1 MVCSASA
8 GSTAAMHDRRTDL
21 HDDLDA
27 RLQRARDG
35 LDQALDRRHD
45 APNEY
50 LQASALYVLAL
61 AEHTRVR
68 NEQRHRQ
75 GDVVDEADAILR
87 VLEECP
93 TELAELRASLLQEH
107 VLRRRRA
114 PA

>member
-1 MVCSASA
+1 MACSASA
-8 GSTAAMHDRRTDL
+8 GSTAAMHERPTDL

-35 LDQALDRRHD
+35 LDEALDRRHE
-45 APNEY
+45 AHNAY

-68 NEQRHRQ
+68 NEERLRE
-75 GDVVDEADAILR
+75 GDEVDEADAILR

-107 VLRRRRA
+107 VMRRR
-114 PA
+114 